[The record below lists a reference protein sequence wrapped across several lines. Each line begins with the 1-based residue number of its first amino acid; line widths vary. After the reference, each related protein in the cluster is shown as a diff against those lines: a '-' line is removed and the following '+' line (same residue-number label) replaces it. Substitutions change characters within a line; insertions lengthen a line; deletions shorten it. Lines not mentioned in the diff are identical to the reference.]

1 VLNSVLFHLKDFPW
15 WFQGADGSPIP
26 IALLYSTAP
35 QTPQQYG
42 KRIILISMYSTDL
55 NRILIPSFKVHKNC
69 NFHGN
74 STGIPRNSMRFQKIF
89 RPSHSALCSSL
100 MSAKVMEFRSFWVAT
115 FTWTSQ
121 NMGIS
126 DLVRIVWQFHILS
139 TLGLSYYI
147 YIPSFYSGFSHIF
160 LWFSHFNRH
169 FWVRDFRIP
178 VACSRAFTF
187 SWLSVLPNA
196 STQKTWRKISQK

>member
-1 VLNSVLFHLKDFPW
+1 M
-15 WFQGADGSPIP
+15 G
-26 IALLYSTAP
+26 
-35 QTPQQYG
+35 
-42 KRIILISMYSTDL
+42 
-55 NRILIPSFKVHKNC
+55 
-69 NFHGN
+69 
-74 STGIPRNSMRFQKIF
+74 FQKIF

-147 YIPSFYSGFSHIF
+147 YIPSFYSGFSHIPMIFQFQSPF
-160 LWFSHFNRH
+160 LSQGFPNSGGLFQGFYLQLAVGATQCLNAEDMTEDITEITSCIHDGILRNNLMIQTKIQSYQTYIIIDIYNMCIYITSHI
-169 FWVRDFRIP
+169 WYIY
-178 VACSRAFTF
+178 
-187 SWLSVLPNA
+187 
-196 STQKTWRKISQK
+196 IY